1 MFLTYVSTVK
11 KYLPRISN
19 RYKVYAGEGE
29 GGAGGAGGAG
39 AGGAGGQQQK
49 PPEGQQKPPEKTF
62 TQAEM
67 DAAID
72 KRFKKEKESN
82 ERLTNEL
89 KSLRDKDGVTE
100 QEKAAFQTRIGEL
113 EALTLSKEDLAKK
126 EQERIANAA
135 KKVQDGLSSE
145 RDMFKGLYTESQ
157 IETAL
162 GSAASDPEVK
172 ALSPKQIVLL
182 LKGQT
187 RLVQKDVGGKSK
199 FEVLVDWT
207 ETDKEGISTQVQIP
221 AKEALKRMK
230 EQPAVWGNL
239 FESDA
244 KGGLGGGNVQQQGG
258 SLNPASYSD
267 FENYK
272 KNRKAIHNAK

>member
-1 MFLTYVSTVK
+1 MSFQNKVVFSGSK
-11 KYLPRISN
+11 FFLPRINN
-19 RYKVYAGEGE
+19 RMKVFAGEEGGAGE
-29 GGAGGAGGAG
+29 GGAGAGS
-39 AGGAGGQQQK
+39 GQQQ
-49 PPEGQQKPPEKTF
+49 PPPVTPPKTF

-89 KSLRDKDGVTE
+89 KTFRDREGTSV
-100 QEKAAFQTRIGEL
+100 QEKEAFQTRINEL

-126 EQERIANAA
+126 EQERISTAA
-135 KKVQDGLSSE
+135 KKVQDGLTGE

-157 IETAL
+157 IESAL
-162 GSAASDPEVK
+162 GSAANDPEVK
-172 ALSPKQIVLL
+172 ALSPKQVVML
-182 LKGQT
+182 LKSQT
-187 RLVQKDVGGKSK
+187 RLVQKDVGGKAK

-207 ETDKEGISTQVQIP
+207 ETDKEGVSTQVQIP

-244 KGGLGGGNVQQQGG
+244 KGGLGGNNIQQAG
-258 SLNPASYSD
+258 SLNPASYSSFD
-267 FENYK
+267 AYK
-272 KNRKAIHNAK
+272 KNRTQIVNQP

>member
-1 MFLTYVSTVK
+1 MSFQNVVVSGSK
-11 KYLPRISN
+11 FFLPRINN
-19 RYKVYAGEGE
+19 RMKVFAGEE
-29 GGAGGAGGAG
+29 GGAGEGGSGAGS
-39 AGGAGGQQQK
+39 GQQQ
-49 PPEGQQKPPEKTF
+49 PPPATPPKTF

-89 KSLRDKDGVTE
+89 KTFRDREGTSV
-100 QEKAAFQTRIGEL
+100 QEKEAFQTRINEL

-126 EQERIANAA
+126 EQERISTAA
-135 KKVQDGLSSE
+135 KKVQDGLTGE

-157 IETAL
+157 IESAL

-172 ALSPKQIVLL
+172 ALSPKQVVML
-182 LKGQT
+182 LKSQT
-187 RLVQKDVGGKSK
+187 RLVQKDVGGKAK

-207 ETDKEGISTQVQIP
+207 ETDKEGVSTQVQIP

-244 KGGLGGGNVQQQGG
+244 KGGLGGNNIQQGG
-258 SLNPASYSD
+258 SLNPASYSSFD
-267 FENYK
+267 AYK
-272 KNRKAIHNAK
+272 KNRTQIVNQP

>member
-1 MFLTYVSTVK
+1 MLTNKKFLS
-11 KYLPRISN
+11 RITN
-19 RYKVYAGEGE
+19 RCKVYAGDGD
-29 GGAGGAGGAG
+29 GAAAGTQAAAAG
-39 AGGAGGQQQK
+39 TQAAAAGTQAAAAA
-49 PPEGQQKPPEKTF
+49 PKTF

-82 ERLTNEL
+82 ERLSNDL
-89 KSLRDKDGVTE
+89 KALRDKDGVTE
-100 QEKAAFQTRIGEL
+100 QEKAAFQTRISEL

-135 KKVQDGLSSE
+135 KKVQDGLSGE

-162 GSAASDPEVK
+162 SSAASDPEVK
-172 ALSPKQIVLL
+172 ALSPKQVVML
-182 LKGQT
+182 LKSQT
-187 RLVQKDVGGKSK
+187 RLVQKDVGGKAK

-207 ETDKEGISTQVQIP
+207 ETDKEGTSTQVQIP

-244 KGGLGGGNVQQQGG
+244 KGGLGGNNVQQQGG

-267 FENYK
+267 FEAYK
-272 KNRKAIHNAK
+272 KNHKQILNATKQ